1 MPVQLGYALS
11 SEEHPP
17 NDLVGN
23 ARRAEEVGFDF
34 LMISDHYHP
43 WVDAQGHS
51 PFVWSVLGA
60 IAHATE
66 RIPVGTGVTCP
77 TVRTHPAVIAQAT
90 ATIASMMPGRFR
102 FGVGT
107 GEALNEHITGDVWPE
122 YEVRAEMLDEAVE
135 IIRELWQGENTSR
148 YGAYYSVVNARIYDP
163 PPTAVPVLVAAGGP
177 RSAELAGRI
186 GDALVVTGPDTETIE
201 AFRSAG
207 GEGKPVYG
215 QVTFCWGPDEKEAL
229 RTAMEVWPNA
239 GITGEASQELP
250 LPVHFEQLS
259 KMVTEEMLAKLL
271 PCGPDAGRIVEQV
284 ASYAEAGIDHVYLH
298 QIGHDQEAF
307 FGFAEQELLPRLRRE
322 VGAEAATKS

>member
-229 RTAMEVWPNA
+229 QTAMEVWPNA